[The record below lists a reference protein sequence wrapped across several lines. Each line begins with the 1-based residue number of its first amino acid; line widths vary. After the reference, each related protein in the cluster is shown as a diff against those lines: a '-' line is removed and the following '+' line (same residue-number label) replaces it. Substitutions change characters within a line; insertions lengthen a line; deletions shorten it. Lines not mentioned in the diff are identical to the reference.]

1 MHMQDDTLEIDLL
14 DDLFA
19 EAVEDIKQEEV
30 TVEEQERT
38 RWPHVLRIKA
48 DYSSMMTAK
57 TKSVEYIAKM
67 IHKKLQ
73 WMGCETSYNKEK
85 YDKYERNEDETFS
98 FVEPGDKFLVG
109 ADTYLIGFDK
119 GFITFA
125 GLYHILELLAHTAYY
140 IDVEID
146 KVSSKFSK
154 DGFIEK
160 TCFNILGLD
169 PVVWRRKHYE
179 CIEREIAGM
188 HYTKKFIKKIANL
201 KSTGNYKFLNCFDV
215 FEDCRLRDSFEN
227 RSKSASLPQ
236 GGDNTLPQAP
246 ATTRG
251 GALRY
256 NDPKNGGAIRIMENN
271 EDFYWDGTPKMSN
284 IKHELPV
291 TDTLL
296 VGNDIIQMRG
306 MLYWTANLEMLR
318 GTQSYPDAFMPKPLS
333 YETLKGAAIVGA
345 EILLIDNG
353 RIIIIMELQH
363 FHREDIIDV
372 TVPWLTIEASNFRDM
387 EFMLENMLEEEGDV
401 CAEIIREEVY
411 NRTHNKAYS
420 L

>member
-38 RWPHVLRIKA
+38 RWLHVLRIKA

-57 TKSVEYIAKM
+57 TKSVECIAKM

-140 IDVEID
+140 IDAEID

-236 GGDNTLPQAP
+236 AP
-246 ATTRG
+246 ATSRG

-291 TDTLL
+291 TDTLI

-306 MLYWTANLEMLR
+306 MLYWTANLEMMR

-333 YETLKGAAIVGA
+333 YETLSGSAIVGA

-353 RIIIIMELQH
+353 RIIIVMELQH
-363 FHREDIIDV
+363 VHSDDKIDV

-387 EFMLENMLEEEGDV
+387 KFMLENMLEEEGAV